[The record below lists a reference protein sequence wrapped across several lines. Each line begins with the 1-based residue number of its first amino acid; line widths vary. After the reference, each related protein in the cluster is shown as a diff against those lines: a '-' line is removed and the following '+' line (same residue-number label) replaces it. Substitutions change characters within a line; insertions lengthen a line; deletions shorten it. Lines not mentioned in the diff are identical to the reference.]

1 MSQDTPIHTLTLPT
15 DLTLLQLPE
24 LQRQFLADLSL
35 QATEFHLTL
44 LYGSQVDSAG
54 LQFLLWLHQQGH
66 PAKLTVI
73 VPPQHSLL
81 TLLELYQLTPP
92 FKVQITG

>member
-1 MSQDTPIHTLTLPT
+1 MSQDTPIYTLTLPT

-24 LQRQFLADLSL
+24 LQRHFLADLSL
-35 QATEFHLTL
+35 QVSEFNLML
-44 LYGSQVDSAG
+44 LYGTQVDSAG
-54 LQFLLWLHQQGH
+54 LQFLLWLHQKG
-66 PAKLTVI
+66 PTKLTVI